1 MHTAVKIAPHYKSTC
16 VHCLDASRA
25 VIVVSTLL
33 DEKARKDFLEE
44 TNELY
49 EELRQEHYDSLQ
61 DYKFLDIESARK
73 NKLHIDWT
81 SNPPVK
87 KPTFLGV
94 KVFNKYSLETLRK
107 YIDWA
112 PFFSVWQLRG
122 KYPNRGYP
130 KIFNDKDVGKCGFY

>member
-1 MHTAVKIAPHYKSTC
+1 MHTAVKIAPHYKSPC
-16 VHCLDASRA
+16 LHCLDASRA

-33 DEKARKDFLEE
+33 DEKAREEFLEE

-49 EELRQEHYDSLQ
+49 EDLR
-61 DYKFLDIESARK
+61 
-73 NKLHIDWT
+73 IDWN

-87 KPTFLGV
+87 KPTFLGE
-94 KVFNKYSLETLRK
+94 KVFNKYPLETLRK
-107 YIDWA
+107 FIDWG

-130 KIFNDKDVGKCGFY
+130 KIFNDKDVGQYDFIKIDFP